1 MHQVHGLLCQR
12 RLMGWRWRRKRRRW
26 WRRNH
31 SVAAVAA
38 IAAVIVI
45 IVVVVVVD
53 VSRMADCVTA
63 AGRSGRCHRCR
74 VAKAPVFGQRSD
86 RAEWLP
92 AALATDL
99 QAAIGVHALV
109 AAQVRKLGVGF
120 QADFALERLSDKGII
135 QYDVMKKENTKKKH
149 TLTEEWM

>member
-63 AGRSGRCHRCR
+63 ARRSGRCHRCR

-120 QADFALERLSDKGII
+120 QADFALERLSEKLII
-135 QYDVMKKENTKKKH
+135 SV
-149 TLTEEWM
+149 